1 VFQLFAGVL
10 DEADQPSTVR
20 RSSCDNMLGSPGER
34 PSVVTTRHDTARV
47 EDMPR
52 WEQGSADRLTKAA
65 LELFEERGFENTSV
79 VEIAER
85 ARVTT
90 RTFFRYFPDKS
101 EVLFAE
107 SDRIRTALVQ
117 AILDAPDVSEPLQ
130 VVTTILAEFD
140 WSVPGIELQRRRH
153 AVIAASPGLLER
165 DLIKQNDIA
174 VEFIEALRRRGVE
187 ENAARLATRVG
198 IQVFA
203 TAYAQWVERDGG
215 ADLRKLTDA
224 AMDLLQALVPASRA
238 VG

>member
-1 VFQLFAGVL
+1 
-10 DEADQPSTVR
+10 
-20 RSSCDNMLGSPGER
+20 
-34 PSVVTTRHDTARV
+34 VVTTPHDTARV
-47 EDMPR
+47 EAMPR
-52 WEQGSADRLTKAA
+52 WEQGSVDRLTKAA
-65 LELFEERGFENTSV
+65 LKLFEEKGFENTSV
-79 VEIAER
+79 VEIADR

-90 RTFFRYFPDKS
+90 RTFFRYFPDKR

-117 AILDAPDVSEPLQ
+117 AILDAPDVTEPLQ

-140 WSVPGIELQRRRH
+140 WGGPGMELQRQRH
-153 AVIAASPGLLER
+153 AVIAANPGLLER

-174 VEFIEALRRRGVE
+174 IEFIRALRRRGVE

-203 TAYAQWVERDGG
+203 TAYAQWVETDDG

-224 AMDLLQALVPASRA
+224 AMALLKTLVPANRETDQSGKSQA
-238 VG
+238 L